1 MLKDKGL
8 LTLFTL
14 VSLVFGLALV
24 LNGNDYWWLFW
35 FSMLFFYGHLVNVL
49 MHNDWENTVKKNAK
63 TYPKDFVDDGYTDY
77 VVHKNKL
84 AKDKD
89 NYCKKCR
96 YLVCI
101 CKPVVN

>member
-77 VVHKNKL
+77 VVNKNEL
-84 AKDKD
+84 TKDKD

>member
-49 MHNDWENTVKKNAK
+49 MDNHWENTVKKNAK

-77 VVHKNKL
+77 VVHKMN
-84 AKDKD
+84 
-89 NYCKKCR
+89 
-96 YLVCI
+96 
-101 CKPVVN
+101 

>member
-8 LTLFTL
+8 LVLFTTI
-14 VSLVFGLALV
+14 SMAFGFALV
-24 LNGNDYWWLFW
+24 INGNDYWWLFW

-49 MHNDWENTVKKNAK
+49 MDNDWKTTLKKNAK
-63 TYPKDFVDDGYTDY
+63 DWPKDFVDDGYTDY
-77 VVHKNKL
+77 VVYKDKL

-89 NYCKKCR
+89 NYCKECG

>member
-49 MHNDWENTVKKNAK
+49 MDNHWENTVKKNAK
-63 TYPKDFVDDGYTDY
+63 TYPKDFVDDGYKDY
-77 VVHKNKL
+77 VVNKDRL

-89 NYCKKCR
+89 NYCKECG